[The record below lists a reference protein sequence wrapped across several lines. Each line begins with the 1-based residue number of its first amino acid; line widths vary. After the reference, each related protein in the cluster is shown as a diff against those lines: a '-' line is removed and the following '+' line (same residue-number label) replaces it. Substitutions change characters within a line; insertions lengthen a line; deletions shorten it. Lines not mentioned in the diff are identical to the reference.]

1 MDQVTLLSV
10 DNHPFT
16 LLVSDAMKSK
26 TLDNLMRDSGTSSVI
41 PLPIESL
48 RLKRVV
54 TYLRDGGELGPLELM
69 EALEL
74 TIDANFLDIKDLM
87 EKAGTIVATIFKNGG
102 DDGGGPTEDEDRE
115 EAEAICVDKEE

>member
-1 MDQVTLLSV
+1 MDQVT

-26 TLDNLMRDSGTSSVI
+26 TLKKLIKDAGIASDI
-41 PLPIESL
+41 PLPIEYT

-54 TYLRDGGELGPLELM
+54 TYLHDGGELGPLELM

-87 EKAGTIVATIFKNGG
+87 EKAGTMVATIFGQNEQV
-102 DDGGGPTEDEDRE
+102 DTEDRE
-115 EAEAICVDKEE
+115 EAEAICVDEKGE